1 MDDVD
6 DDCGRKTMDQQKYE
20 VDDKSKKIG
29 NYGMMKLVRRDM
41 RSKRKVKGTE
51 PDEHKAGKPKKYA
64 NEMAETQ
71 KPTRES

>member
-1 MDDVD
+1 
-6 DDCGRKTMDQQKYE
+6 
-20 VDDKSKKIG
+20 
-29 NYGMMKLVRRDM
+29 MMKLVRRDV